1 MGYPMLESEN
11 WLEVPEAV
19 EADQPMEQ
27 PMETAL
33 LTPSNRRR
41 RSSLPVRTALCV
53 LLCVGAL
60 ACKYFHPAGT
70 ELLQQ
75 WVLGTGKEPLQVAVN
90 ALESSL
96 SEGAPVEEAVSAF
109 CAELANDAAPD

>member
-1 MGYPMLESEN
+1 MEYPMLESEN
-11 WLEVPEAV
+11 WLEVPETV
-19 EADQPMEQ
+19 EEDMPI
-27 PMETAL
+27 ETAV
-33 LTPSNRRR
+33 LTPSRRR

-53 LLCVGAL
+53 LLCVGAI

-70 ELLQQ
+70 ALLEQ

-96 SEGAPVEEAVSAF
+96 SEGAPVGEAVSAF
-109 CAELANDAAPD
+109 CAELTDDPDSN